1 MSPEAPTSVLDR
13 EPLRAMTPTFHDSGI
28 RFMIL
33 LIGDLDG
40 DLHQCLKPIASL
52 VSASSSRGAKYCL
65 ENLPLDG
72 VVIDGTTSELD
83 ADLLEGCAVPIVYVG
98 NEDQPPTEEGRVTFV
113 PRTRDLPNR
122 VVAALMARRS
132 MSPNGT
138 K

>member
-1 MSPEAPTSVLDR
+1 MTPEAPNPGLDR
-13 EPLRAMTPTFHDSGI
+13 ETLRAMAPKFHDSGI

-83 ADLLEGCAVPIVYVG
+83 TDLLEGCAVPIVYVG
-98 NEDQPPTEEGRVTFV
+98 NEDQPLSEEGRVTFV

-122 VVAALMARRS
+122 VVAALTARRS
-132 MSPNGT
+132 TSPSKT